1 MLPRVR
7 REVQIRPVRE
17 HSEGSLDG
25 RKERK
30 EAQEGERG
38 SLFEWAIYRGIGDV
52 GGESVAEL
60 EADGNADRAGD
71 GGFALTGGF
80 EFPLA
85 DGVEG
90 GLVEEF
96 EARGCVD
103 GDVEGVAGGGDFDAK
118 PDDALLFLSPGGGGV
133 GGGGIGAVGGAGE
146 HGFGARASGGVAGW
160 RIWGGRRRRCGVGG
174 GGGSGRGR

>member
-1 MLPRVR
+1 MAAKNAKR
-7 REVQIRPVRE
+7 RKK
-17 HSEGSLDG
+17 GSGGACLSG
-25 RKERK
+25 R
-30 EAQEGERG
+30 
-38 SLFEWAIYRGIGDV
+38 FIRGIGD
-52 GGESVAEL
+52 GGGDSVAEL

-103 GDVEGVAGGGDFDAK
+103 GDVEGVAGGGDLDAK

-160 RIWGGRRRRCGVGG
+160 RIGGGRRRRCGVGG
-174 GGGSGRGR
+174 GGGSGRER